1 MKTNQI
7 NKLKL
12 LITGAFVVFAQFVF
26 AQSSTYEKM
35 LINDDETS
43 RYDVEGSF
51 INSSGSIVVYGYQ
64 SKNNYDPFYLEL
76 DPATGDTL
84 KWVDATGTL
93 FPERMQSMV
102 ELPTGGYIGVGYTTR
117 SNQNYPWIIKFDA
130 NGDTVF
136 TKSFHTYSNT
146 FASCTSLLR
155 GDFKDVIVNSSGD
168 LIVTGQNDGCGNYTR
183 H

>member
-1 MKTNQI
+1 MKKNQI

-102 ELPTGGYIGVGYTTR
+102 ELPTGGDRGVGYTT
-117 SNQNYPWIIKFDA
+117 
-130 NGDTVF
+130 
-136 TKSFHTYSNT
+136 
-146 FASCTSLLR
+146 
-155 GDFKDVIVNSSGD
+155 
-168 LIVTGQNDGCGNYTR
+168 
-183 H
+183 

>member
-1 MKTNQI
+1 MKKNQI

-117 SNQNYPWIIKFDA
+117 SNQNYPWIKKLYNLSGIKF
-130 NGDTVF
+130 
-136 TKSFHTYSNT
+136 TK
-146 FASCTSLLR
+146 R
-155 GDFKDVIVNSSGD
+155 DVINELLKILLSLFDFLSIILFRNGSLRDPSV
-168 LIVTGQNDGCGNYTR
+168 IVHVFLNN
-183 H
+183 